1 MTDTSIT
8 ADPIATAEA
17 LDDLLA
23 RTADEHGLD
32 VLGGD
37 AREMLHAVIVALEA
51 AERRIAGLREE
62 WAFQYTSYGVTET
75 SLVCSSRE
83 EAEHEAGRHRRGDR
97 IVHRLCGDWETIDSD
112 EGGER

>member
-1 MTDTSIT
+1 VNDTSIT
-8 ADPIATAEA
+8 ADPVATAEA

-23 RTADEHGLD
+23 RTADQHGLD
-32 VLGGD
+32 VLSGD
-37 AREMLHAVIVALEA
+37 ARRMLHAVIVALEN
-51 AERRIAGLREE
+51 AERRLSGLHEK

-97 IVHRLCGDWETIDSD
+97 IVHRLCGDWEAIDSD
-112 EGGER
+112 EVGAQ